1 VATLPLHPAL
11 PIEAIMTRRTERVSE
26 LLREELSEILQRQVK
41 DPRLAVILSI
51 TEVEVSPDLKA
62 AKVYLSVLG
71 DDAAENDVFLALKSA
86 TPFIRH
92 ELRPRLASLRYTPE
106 LMFLPDHS
114 IERGARLSALIDQ
127 VVAEEEHSS

>member
-1 VATLPLHPAL
+1 
-11 PIEAIMTRRTERVSE
+11 MSRRTERVSE

-41 DPRLAVILSI
+41 DPRLAVLFSI
-51 TEVEVSPDLKA
+51 TEVEVAPDLKS

-71 DDAAENDVFLALKSA
+71 DELAQANAFRALESA

-92 ELRPRLASLRYTPE
+92 ELRPRLTSLRYTPE
-106 LMFLPDHS
+106 LTFVPDHS

-127 VVAEEEHSS
+127 VAAEGKQPS